1 MKRFKEKIV
10 RNKRW
15 REVLADWVLTGK
27 FLVVLAGVMVFLLV
41 LARCLPVRMEAV
53 VVTKISFVAPCEQE
67 EEAVSVIP
75 AGIGN
80 KSNLLEYKKTEMT
93 DFPAVTEIAPDDEAL
108 VMSVEEP
115 LFIPTEEPILE
126 MEEVGTKYSSFSLTT
141 EEIAILERIV
151 EAEATGGSIDSKIH
165 VAHVIL
171 NRCLSDGFPND
182 VESVVFEKK
191 QFAPIKDGRYY
202 TVEITDSTKEAVQMA
217 LTMDDTVDGAVY
229 FALLKD
235 VKNEKTRGWFDT
247 LEFIFMDDL
256 GHSFFRE

>member
-1 MKRFKEKIV
+1 MKRFEEKIV
-10 RNKRW
+10 RNKGW
-15 REVLADWVLTGK
+15 REVLADWVMIGK

-41 LARCLPVRMEAV
+41 LARCFPVRMKAV
-53 VVTKISFVAPCEQE
+53 VVTKISFVAQCGQ

-93 DFPAVTEIAPDDEAL
+93 DFPAVVEIAPDGEAL
-108 VMSVEEP
+108 VMSVEEL
-115 LFIPTEEPILE
+115 LFVPTEEPILE

-202 TVEITDSTKEAVQMA
+202 TVKITDSTKEAVQMA
-217 LTMDDTVDGAVY
+217 LAMDDTVDGAVY

-235 VKNEKTRGWFDT
+235 VKNAKTRSWFDT

-256 GHSFFRE
+256 EHSFFRE